1 MASIAP
7 TYPVQITLDD
17 PVAARDRLSAG
28 LRIFYVIPIAIV
40 LTAIGGGGLG
50 PGRTSLAGGTGILFL
65 GSALMLVFRRR
76 YPRWWL
82 DWNYN
87 FVCFGT
93 RVTSYLLLL
102 RDEYPSTEDE
112 QAVHIRFPDP
122 QGGAAVNRWLPL
134 VKWFLAIPHYIVLFF
149 LYIGVVLATIA
160 RWFVIV
166 FTGRDPQSLHA
177 FVVGVIRWTVR
188 VQAYAFVLV
197 TDAYPPFRLAP

>member
-7 TYPVQITLDD
+7 TYPVQATVDY
-17 PVAARDRLSAG
+17 PPTARDRLSVG
-28 LRIFYVIPIAIV
+28 LRIFYVIPIGIV
-40 LTAIGGGGLG
+40 LTAISGGGLG

-65 GSALMLVFRRR
+65 GSVLMLVFRRR

-87 FVCFGT
+87 LVCFST

-102 RDEYPSTEDE
+102 RDEYPATEDE
-112 QAVHIRFPDP
+112 QAVHIWFPDL

-134 VKWFLAIPHYIVLFF
+134 VKWFLAIPHYVLLFF
-149 LYIGVVLATIA
+149 LYIAVLLVTIA
-160 RWFVIV
+160 RWFVILL
-166 FTGRDPQSLHA
+166 TGRDPESLHA
-177 FVVGVIRWTVR
+177 FVVGVIRWSIR